1 MQVAVPFTVET
12 KRATIE
18 GVVHVLAYPGSPA
31 TYWHPGDPPEFEI
44 DDVEVEYVDFV
55 NGDFFTVV
63 PEWVKSVVID
73 KLDENYIFDEAAELL
88 Q

>member
-1 MQVAVPFTVET
+1 MQVAVPVTVET

-18 GVVHVLAYPGSPA
+18 GVVLVQAYPGSPA

-44 DDVEVEYVDFV
+44 DDVEIEFVDFD
-55 NGDFFTVV
+55 NGQFFADV
-63 PEWVKSVVID
+63 PAWVKNVVLD